1 MPLQIVR
8 NDITK
13 MKVDAIVNAANSSLL
28 GGGGVD
34 GCIHR
39 AAGPELLAECKTLG
53 GCETGSSKITKG
65 YRLPCKYVIH
75 TVGPRWRDGKH
86 GEQEKLVSCYRTSLA
101 LAKEHGCETVAFP
114 LISSGIYGYPKDQ
127 ALKVAID
134 TISDFLLENDM
145 TVYIVIFDRKAYQ
158 ISEKLFSDIAA
169 YIDDTYV
176 DAHTDSR
183 ASQLRR
189 MQMLS
194 EEAICGAPMA
204 ASTKSLDDALSQIDE
219 SFSEML
225 LRKIDEKGMTDA
237 QCYKKANIDRK
248 LFSKIRSDRLYK
260 PSKPTALAFA
270 IALELPLDETK
281 EMLMKAGFAL
291 SHSNKYDIII
301 EYFIE
306 NGNYNVFEINE
317 ALFAFDQSLLGAY
330 SLKEMVE
337 NMNVKKT
344 LGIGIGAVIA
354 GLGAYKYFT
363 GKEPQK
369 YSNKW
374 FDTVSDEVLKTERE
388 VVRKQFCS
396 AGDDFSLAVRLE
408 NLLRVFDSVLS
419 KRAWGDE
426 TPHGPGYHREH
437 GYNLYKDD

>member
-53 GCETGSSKITKG
+53 SCETGNAKITKG
-65 YRLPCKYVIH
+65 YRLPCKYAIH
-75 TVGPRWRDGKH
+75 AVGPRWRDGKH
-86 GEQEKLVSCYRTSLA
+86 GEREKLVSCYRTSLA

-204 ASTKSLDDALSQIDE
+204 ASAKSLDDALSQIDE

-270 IALELPLDETK
+270 ISLELPLDETK

-291 SHSNKYDIII
+291 SHSNKFDIII

-306 NGNYNVFEINE
+306 HGNYNVFEINE
-317 ALFAFDQSLLGAY
+317 ALFAFDQSLLGA
-330 SLKEMVE
+330 
-337 NMNVKKT
+337 
-344 LGIGIGAVIA
+344 
-354 GLGAYKYFT
+354 
-363 GKEPQK
+363 
-369 YSNKW
+369 
-374 FDTVSDEVLKTERE
+374 
-388 VVRKQFCS
+388 
-396 AGDDFSLAVRLE
+396 
-408 NLLRVFDSVLS
+408 
-419 KRAWGDE
+419 
-426 TPHGPGYHREH
+426 
-437 GYNLYKDD
+437 